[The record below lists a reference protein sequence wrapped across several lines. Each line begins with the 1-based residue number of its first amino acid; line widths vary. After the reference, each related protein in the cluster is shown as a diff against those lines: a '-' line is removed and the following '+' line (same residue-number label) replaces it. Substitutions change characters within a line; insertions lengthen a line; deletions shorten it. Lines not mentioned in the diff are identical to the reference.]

1 MKKVKYIIYRRLST
15 TDFFNMYK
23 PRGTEKGG
31 GGQSYIDIPYSAVSY
46 KEWRKFFKGEKYKKT
61 KSGPLW
67 LFKINSTGLAVSQYL
82 EIGQRRAQTF
92 NIRGQK
98 ITSKEA
104 NRVMAWHPNHGFPQ
118 PIDPSKRQHIDN
130 LVIYLIKTEDDE
142 YWAGWFQDTIPCK
155 TGDCEK
161 VLSPMLD
168 KNSSAGFLEIP
179 GNMLYLDTKDRITP
193 FSLIAGDTALI
204 AKITSGIK
212 FVKSTIKKS
221 ETSPSEK
228 QRKIVRQPRAEE
240 EILKSLID
248 EDENYN
254 LKDKTKERLVEIK
267 KIRVRN
273 QRAANIIKE
282 LYKGECQISG
292 GIFSFKKKDGT
303 PYAEIHHLIPLGE
316 GGADSPFNLIVVN
329 PLIHR
334 MLHYADVRG
343 IDLTEIKGNKLAI
356 KINGQD
362 YTITWHP
369 EHARLVLNSG
379 KS

>member
-1 MKKVKYIIYRRLST
+1 MKKVKYIIYRQLTT

-23 PRGTEKGG
+23 PRGIEKGG

-46 KEWRKFFKGEKYKKT
+46 KEWRKFFKGIKQEKT

-67 LFKINSTGLAVSQYL
+67 RFKINSIGLSVSQTL

-118 PIDPSKRQHIDN
+118 PIDPSKRQRIDN
-130 LVIYLIKTEDDE
+130 IVIYLVKTEDDE
-142 YWAGWFQDTIPCK
+142 YWAGWFQNNSPCK
-155 TGDCEK
+155 AVDCEK
-161 VLSPMLD
+161 VLMPILD
-168 KNSSAGFLEIP
+168 KGRSSGFLEIP
-179 GNMLYLDTKDRITP
+179 KNILNLDTKDRITP
-193 FSLIAGDTALI
+193 FSLIPGGTTIIPQI
-204 AKITSGIK
+204 AKRIK
-212 FVKSTIKKS
+212 VDRKPTKKS
-221 ETSPSEK
+221 ELSEK
-228 QRKIVRQPRAEE
+228 PKMIVRQPRAEE
-240 EILKSLID
+240 EILEVLFD
-248 EDENYN
+248 EDEKYN
-254 LKDKTKERLVEIK
+254 LKGKTKERVVEAK

-273 QRAANIIKE
+273 QRAANSIKE

-292 GIFSFKKKDGT
+292 KEFTFKKKDGT
-303 PYAEIHHLIPLGE
+303 PYTEIHHLIPLRE

-369 EHARLVLNSG
+369 EHARLIFDSG
-379 KS
+379 KN